1 MKQKKT
7 LSAGDVLAGI
17 RKNISLVVLLV
28 LVVVSSFLT
37 PNFLTAQNIF
47 NLMRQYSGTVIVSMG
62 MLLVVLTGG
71 IDLSVGSIVALSNVL
86 CACFLQ
92 SYSLPVALL
101 ITVIC
106 ACMVGAVSGYFVAY
120 QNMAPFVVSLAAMTI
135 ARGIGY
141 IVSRGSPIKV
151 QNEIV
156 LALGKGSLF
165 RIPAPAITCAIVVI
179 LSGLMLR
186 YTCHGRFIQAIGSNE
201 TAVRLS
207 GIQVNRYKWLVYVLS
222 AFCCALSGVIA
233 CGRAAVGS
241 PNAADGMELDA
252 IAACVIGGASL
263 SGGVG
268 SAANTLIGV
277 LVLALIGNIMNL
289 MNIAS
294 YPQKVIK
301 GVIIIAAVLLQ
312 KQGSKD

>member
-1 MKQKKT
+1 MKQEKRW
-7 LSAGDVLAGI
+7 SANVILAVL
-17 RKNISLVVLLV
+17 RKNVSLVVFLA
-28 LVVVSSFLT
+28 LVVVSSFLA

-47 NLMRQYSGTVIVSMG
+47 NLMRQYSGTAIVSMG

-71 IDLSVGSIVALSNVL
+71 IDLSVGSVVALSNVL
-86 CACFLQ
+86 CAYFLQ
-92 SYSLPVALL
+92 DHSLPAALL
-101 ITVIC
+101 ITVVCSC
-106 ACMVGAVSGYFVAY
+106 AVGAVSGYFVAC

-135 ARGIGY
+135 ARGVGY
-141 IVSRGSPIKV
+141 ILSRGSPIKV
-151 QNEIV
+151 QNGII

-165 RIPAPAITCAIVVI
+165 RIPAPAITCAAVVI
-179 LSGLMLR
+179 LVGLLLR
-186 YTCHGRFIQAIGSNE
+186 YTSHGRFIQAIGSNE

-207 GIQVNRYKWLVYVLS
+207 GIRVSRYKWLVYVLS
-222 AFCCALSGVIA
+222 SLCCALAGVIA

-268 SAANTLIGV
+268 SAGNTLIGV

-289 MNIAS
+289 MNVAS
-294 YPQKVIK
+294 YPQQVIK
-301 GVIIIAAVLLQ
+301 GMIIIAAVLLQ
-312 KQGSKD
+312 KQGRKN